1 MGRSPAGPLM
11 HEHRIIERMLAILTK
26 HLEAAGS
33 TGPVD
38 TAVIDA
44 GIDFLRTYA
53 DRCHHGKE
61 EDILFRELAAKE
73 IDHEIA
79 DAMAGLIADHIYGR
93 SLVKTLEDATRR
105 YAEDASPARAEVIS
119 TVKALLDFYP
129 VHIAKEDK
137 QFFKEAFTY
146 FNEAEQAEMLRE
158 YDEFDRALIHEKYV
172 SLVEEL
178 EEATP

>member
-11 HEHRIIERMLAILTK
+11 HEHRIIERMLAVLTK
-26 HLEAAGS
+26 HLEAAGKN
-33 TGPVD
+33 GQVD
-38 TAVIDA
+38 TSVIDA

-73 IDHEIA
+73 IDREIA
-79 DAMAGLIADHIYGR
+79 DEMAGLIADHIYGR
-93 SLVKTLEDATRR
+93 SLVKALDGANRR
-105 YAEDASPARAEVIS
+105 YADGESSARAEVIT
-119 TVKALLDFYP
+119 TVKALLEFYP

-137 QFFKEAFTY
+137 HFFRAAFPY
-146 FNEAEQAEMLRE
+146 FSDAEQEEMLRE

-178 EEATP
+178 EQATP